1 MYDHSAYTQI
11 IIKQFIIFSLMYI
24 RMIGKSGKFDDK
36 KIKRSDFTKTKKYFK
51 LITLMLIKY

>member
-1 MYDHSAYTQI
+1 M
-11 IIKQFIIFSLMYI
+11 IFSSMYI
-24 RMIGKSGKFDDK
+24 RMIRKSGKFDGK